1 MEWGDVFK
9 ESVEDKRKDRLIG
22 PELTELFE
30 LEVVEDEV
38 GLVEV
43 VEDEVGIDLE
53 RESQWVSD
61 EGNWVPRKWLSNKI
75 L

>member
-1 MEWGDVFK
+1 
-9 ESVEDKRKDRLIG
+9 
-22 PELTELFE
+22 LFE

-43 VEDEVGIDLE
+43 VEVEAGIDLE

-61 EGNWVPRKWLSNKI
+61 EGN
-75 L
+75 